1 MLRLNLCKAKLR
13 CASMAQVY
21 FYYIMYL
28 FFRKSQTGVE
38 VSERSM
44 ELTTITYYRVS
55 EVEGFLAV
63 VRFTAY
69 NPDGLPELICEDFYS
84 DSPEEFCRFEAD
96 VEKALVSGIDASIM
110 SSYEADTFP
119 VVHTYL
125 TL

>member
-1 MLRLNLCKAKLR
+1 
-13 CASMAQVY
+13 
-21 FYYIMYL
+21 MYPV
-28 FFRKSQTGVE
+28 FNKGQTGMN
-38 VSERSM
+38 VSKRSM
-44 ELTTITYYRVS
+44 ELTTITFYKVT

-84 DSPEEFCRFEAD
+84 DSPEEFCRFEAE
-96 VEKALVSGIDASIM
+96 VEKALVSGIDVSIM